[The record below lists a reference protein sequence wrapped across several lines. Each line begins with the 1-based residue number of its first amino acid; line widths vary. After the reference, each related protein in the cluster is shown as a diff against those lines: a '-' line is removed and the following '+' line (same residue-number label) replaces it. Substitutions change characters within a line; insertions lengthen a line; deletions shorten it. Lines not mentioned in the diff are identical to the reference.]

1 MPGAAL
7 SARTGEILLCA
18 RAEGDAGGDFPC
30 ERALF
35 LGDALRRGEEWA
47 EIEEGAL
54 RNYESNIIVRKKE
67 PRLRFLFLKVR
78 EDFLKNMDEGY
89 QLESFRYIINLL
101 H

>member
-1 MPGAAL
+1 M
-7 SARTGEILLCA
+7 
-18 RAEGDAGGDFPC
+18 
-30 ERALF
+30 
-35 LGDALRRGEEWA
+35 
-47 EIEEGAL
+47 

>member
-30 ERALF
+30 ERAF
-35 LGDALRRGEEWA
+35 CLGDALRRGEEWA

-54 RNYESNIIVRKKE
+54 RIYESNITGREKE
-67 PRLRFLFLKVR
+67 P
-78 EDFLKNMDEGY
+78 
-89 QLESFRYIINLL
+89 
-101 H
+101 